1 LSVRA
6 FVQIIGLQF
15 GEDSG
20 WTVLSD
26 LDGRLVRFENGR
38 VVVYVFDDNEQTLGN
53 EIALAEAAVGES
65 ENDVV
70 FIFQLMANFF
80 NENSLELLGFLLC
93 KPLCPALFLGK
104 HALLVG

>member
-38 VVVYVFDDNEQTLGN
+38 VVVYVLDDNEQTLGN

-65 ENDVV
+65 ENNVV
-70 FIFQLMANFF
+70 FIFELMAKISMKIHWNYWDFCSANLSVQLSF
-80 NENSLELLGFLLC
+80 
-93 KPLCPALFLGK
+93 
-104 HALLVG
+104 